1 MNKQLKF
8 SIVLVSIIIFT
19 TGVWWFANRKSPAPI
34 TSSSSVGIVLP
45 ENKIKNIV
53 LKPRT
58 FRKEKAVSDKIYEA
72 CLELWQD
79 IDSLDLSA
87 NEEEL
92 ISMVSSFDF
101 HQCKLN
107 DPTLLN
113 LQQTVL
119 ATCFKVEATKTKSFA
134 CKQALIFYRSATHV
148 EKDLK
153 PSEVKDFSVLVD
165 MLVTLF
171 SQKDLDIKKMRE
183 IALQM
188 KELEGDIPLVQKLS
202 LMTEAINA
210 VAFEKDKDNSELWE
224 KLGNDFDQLD
234 NRIKNDPQFADFMVL
249 VKTEGMKPEKVAV
262 WAQEAIKN
270 PATQAKGYEL
280 KGYANWKMG
289 NRAQAIL
296 DLENAIRAN
305 PKNES
310 YSQVLKKIKEPNA
323 GINDYHVVAM
333 LGFSFDEL
341 FEFSR

>member
-1 MNKQLKF
+1 MNKQLKL
-8 SIVLVSIIIFT
+8 SIILISIIIFT
-19 TGVWWFANRKSPAPI
+19 TGVWWFANRRSPAPI
-34 TSSSSVGIVLP
+34 PSTTSVATVHP

-58 FRKEKAVSDKIYEA
+58 FRKEKTVSDKVYEA

-87 NEEEL
+87 SEEEL
-92 ISMVSSFDF
+92 QTLVSNFDF
-101 HQCKLN
+101 SLCKPGDTELKS
-107 DPTLLN
+107 
-113 LQQTVL
+113 LQNKVL
-119 ATCFKVEATKTKSFA
+119 AACLKTESAKTKKYE

-148 EKDLK
+148 DKNIK
-153 PSEVKDFSVLVD
+153 ISSVRDFSVLVD

-171 SQKDLDIKKMRE
+171 SQKELDIKQMRE

-188 KELEGDIPLVQKLS
+188 KELEGEIPVVQKLS

-210 VAFEKDKDNSELWE
+210 AAYEKEKSTPELWE
-224 KLGNDFDQLD
+224 KLSNDFDQLD
-234 NRIKNDPQFADFMVL
+234 DKIKNDPQFADFMVL
-249 VKTEGMKPEKVAV
+249 VKTEGMKPEKVAE

-280 KGYANWKMG
+280 KGYANWKQG

-296 DLENAIRAN
+296 DLQNAIRAN
-305 PKNES
+305 PKNEW
-310 YSQVLKKIKEPNA
+310 YPQTLKKIRNPNA
-323 GINDYHVVAM
+323 GINDYQIVTM

-341 FEFSR
+341 FEFAR